1 MERIKP
7 PKAPDHL
14 TLAVLPCSLAQCNHC
29 GKKFSR
35 NSSLS
40 KHMFVVHGAGRPSKT
55 LHERYLAKLITHRR
69 ISFTICYITFNTR
82 FSLKMHMKSEA
93 HLLAPGP
100 AGVKGRFV
108 GEFMLLL
115 DGNSERQRE
124 TGFTSVMSVTRI
136 SSLCQR
142 ITSTRFGSTLAMCVS
157 ARVVARSST
166 PTVAYTDTRS
176 FSLWGKD
183 HH

>member
-1 MERIKP
+1 M
-7 PKAPDHL
+7 A
-14 TLAVLPCSLAQCNHC
+14 
-29 GKKFSR
+29 
-35 NSSLS
+35 
-40 KHMFVVHGAGRPSKT
+40 
-55 LHERYLAKLITHRR
+55 HRR
-69 ISFTICYITFNTR
+69 ISFAICYITFNTR
-82 FSLKMHMKSEA
+82 FSLKEHMKSEA

-157 ARVVARSST
+157 ARLVARSSK
-166 PTVAYTDTRS
+166 PTVASTDTRS

-183 HH
+183 QDWGDYPQSEHDGEEERKKTVLASFRKRTDILHQLHWKSMVLLFREKKFLYLSFFCLYIFF